1 MGSSCADVSVDMNT
15 TNKPD
20 RTLVSLFAGCGGS
33 SLGYKQAGFDIR
45 LAVEW
50 DTKAADVYKRNF
62 DGTQMFVGDIADLT
76 DEQALEITGLQPGE
90 LDVMDGS
97 PPCQGFSTAG
107 QRKFDDSR
115 NRLFEEYVRLLNLF
129 RPKMLVMENVSGLRK
144 GKMKLMFAEMTLAL
158 KEAGY
163 RISCRELNAWWYG
176 VPQDRR
182 RLIWVGVRDDLDMEP
197 GHPEP
202 TVKKPVSVR
211 EALEH
216 LYQVDGVERWN
227 GGTKRVWKDS
237 DKPGDTLPA
246 IRPPRVLQIG
256 KTGHWSQNGR
266 TTKGADEP
274 AFTQDTLKRQV
285 IHVESFENKWK
296 DGDGVGPTLI
306 SSSPPTISIDVSNYN
321 IYESDKKP
329 VDGISNSLRASQK
342 PRVIIDT
349 DQHKNLRDNPI
360 EGLSP
365 TLRNTLK
372 PRFVHID
379 GIESNNQGFRSGEF
393 RDADL
398 PAQTLGYKEKPR
410 ITGSFT
416 FPCNADRDGKTMEQ
430 PVGTMA
436 AIRPPSVTDGQ
447 TVRYLTIEESKVLQG
462 FPGWFQLNE
471 NEYKFVGN
479 SVCPPMA
486 EAVGRHIL
494 KLLGE

>member
-1 MGSSCADVSVDMNT
+1 MNT
-15 TNKPD
+15 INKPE

-107 QRKFDDSR
+107 QRKFTDSR

-144 GKMKLMFAEMTLAL
+144 GKMKLMFAEMTVAL
-158 KEAGY
+158 KDAGY
-163 RISCRELNAWWYG
+163 RVSCRELNAWWYG

-182 RLIWVGVRDDLDMEP
+182 RLIWVGVREDLDMEP
-197 GHPEP
+197 GHPAP

-216 LYQVDGVERWN
+216 LYQVDGVERWD

-246 IRPPRVLQIG
+246 IRPPRVMMR
-256 KTGHWSQNGR
+256 NP
-266 TTKGADEP
+266 D
-274 AFTQDTLKRQV
+274 
-285 IHVESFENKWK
+285 FENKWK
-296 DGDGVGPTLI
+296 DGDGVGPTLM
-306 SSSPPTISIDVSNYN
+306 SSSPPTISIDTNRYKKDN
-321 IYESDKKP
+321 DKRS
-329 VDGISNSLRASQK
+329 VDGVAGSFRAGQ
-342 PRVIIDT
+342 
-349 DQHKNLRDNPI
+349 
-360 EGLSP
+360 
-365 TLRNTLK
+365 
-372 PRFVHID
+372 
-379 GIESNNQGFRSGEF
+379 
-393 RDADL
+393 
-398 PAQTLGYKEKPR
+398 KPR

-462 FPGWFQLNE
+462 FPEWFDLHE

>member
-144 GKMKLMFAEMTLAL
+144 GKMKLMFAEMTMAL

-211 EALEH
+211 EALGR
-216 LYQVDGVERWN
+216 LYGADVQGV
-227 GGTKRVWKDS
+227 
-237 DKPGDTLPA
+237 
-246 IRPPRVLQIG
+246 
-256 KTGHWSQNGR
+256 
-266 TTKGADEP
+266 TTKMRNPD
-274 AFTQDTLKRQV
+274 
-285 IHVESFENKWK
+285 FENKWK

-462 FPGWFQLNE
+462 FPRWFDLKE

>member
-33 SLGYKQAGFDIR
+33 SLGYKQAGFDIK

-107 QRKFDDSR
+107 KRTFADSR

-158 KEAGY
+158 KDAGY
-163 RISCRELNAWWYG
+163 RVSCRELNAWWYG

-182 RLIWVGVRDDLDMEP
+182 RLIWVGVREDLDMEP

-216 LYQVDGVERWN
+216 LY
-227 GGTKRVWKDS
+227 
-237 DKPGDTLPA
+237 
-246 IRPPRVLQIG
+246 
-256 KTGHWSQNGR
+256 
-266 TTKGADEP
+266 GADVQGIEGTRNP
-274 AFTQDTLKRQV
+274 D
-285 IHVESFENKWK
+285 FENKWK
-296 DGDGVGPTLI
+296 DGDGVGPTLM
-306 SSSPPTISIDVSNYN
+306 SSSPPTISIDTNRYKKDN
-321 IYESDKKP
+321 DKKS
-329 VDGISNSLRASQK
+329 VDGVAGSFRAGQK
-342 PRVIIDT
+342 PRLVQVESIEIDGHNGT
-349 DQHKNLRDNPI
+349 KYPRGAGKP
-360 EGLSP
+360 GP
-365 TLRNTLK
+365 TLTAFK
-372 PRFVHID
+372 P
-379 GIESNNQGFRSGEF
+379 
-393 RDADL
+393 
-398 PAQTLGYKEKPR
+398 PK

-462 FPGWFQLNE
+462 FPEWFDLHE

>member
-15 TNKPD
+15 TNKPE

-144 GKMKLMFAEMTLAL
+144 GKMKLMFAEMTMAL

-163 RISCRELNAWWYG
+163 RISCRALNAWWYG

-211 EALEH
+211 EALAH
-216 LYQVDGVERWN
+216 LYEVDGVERWD

-237 DKPGDTLPA
+237 DRPGDTLPS
-246 IRPPRVLQIG
+246 IRRPRVLQIG
-256 KTGHWSQNGR
+256 KTGHLSQNGR

-285 IHVESFENKWK
+285 IH
-296 DGDGVGPTLI
+296 
-306 SSSPPTISIDVSNYN
+306 IDADAH
-321 IYESDKKP
+321 E
-329 VDGISNSLRASQK
+329 
-342 PRVIIDT
+342 
-349 DQHKNLRDNPI
+349 NLRDNPV

-365 TLRNTLK
+365 TIRTGKK
-372 PRFVHID
+372 PRFVQVESVEID
-379 GIESNNQGFRSGEF
+379 GTSGTKYQ
-393 RDADL
+393 RDASE
-398 PAQTLGYKEKPR
+398 PGPTLTTVKPPK
-410 ITGSFT
+410 ITVSTDESEPRMWGSFY
-416 FPCNADRDGKTMEQ
+416 FLGKPKYGNPGRDLGQ
-430 PVGTMA
+430 PAEAMA
-436 AIRPPSVTDGQ
+436 AIRPPHFNNGQ

-462 FPGWFQLNE
+462 FPEWFQLNE

>member
-1 MGSSCADVSVDMNT
+1 MNT
-15 TNKPD
+15 TNKPE

-107 QRKFDDSR
+107 QRKFTDSR

-144 GKMKLMFAEMTLAL
+144 GKMKLMFAEMTVAL

-163 RISCRELNAWWYG
+163 RVSCRELNAWWYG

-182 RLIWVGVRDDLDMEP
+182 RLIWVGVREDLDMEP
-197 GHPEP
+197 GHPAP
-202 TVKKPVSVR
+202 TVNKPVSVR
-211 EALEH
+211 EALED
-216 LYQVDGVERWN
+216 LY
-227 GGTKRVWKDS
+227 
-237 DKPGDTLPA
+237 
-246 IRPPRVLQIG
+246 
-256 KTGHWSQNGR
+256 
-266 TTKGADEP
+266 GADVQGIEGTRNP
-274 AFTQDTLKRQV
+274 D
-285 IHVESFENKWK
+285 FENKWK
-296 DGDGVGPTLI
+296 DGDGVGPTLM
-306 SSSPPTISIDVSNYN
+306 SSSPPSISIDTNRYKKDN
-321 IYESDKKP
+321 DKRS
-329 VDGISNSLRASQK
+329 VDGVAGSFRAGQK
-342 PRVIIDT
+342 PRII
-349 DQHKNLRDNPI
+349 Q
-360 EGLSP
+360 
-365 TLRNTLK
+365 
-372 PRFVHID
+372 VD

-393 RDADL
+393 RNADL

-462 FPGWFQLNE
+462 FPEWFDLHE

>member
-1 MGSSCADVSVDMNT
+1 MSVDMNT
-15 TNKPD
+15 TNKPE

-107 QRKFDDSR
+107 QRKFTDSR

-144 GKMKLMFAEMTLAL
+144 GKMKLMFAEMTVAL
-158 KEAGY
+158 KDAGY
-163 RISCRELNAWWYG
+163 RVSCRELNAWWYG

-182 RLIWVGVRDDLDMEP
+182 RLIWVGVREDLDMEP
-197 GHPEP
+197 GHPAP

-211 EALEH
+211 EALED
-216 LYQVDGVERWN
+216 LY
-227 GGTKRVWKDS
+227 
-237 DKPGDTLPA
+237 
-246 IRPPRVLQIG
+246 
-256 KTGHWSQNGR
+256 
-266 TTKGADEP
+266 GADVQGIEGTRNP
-274 AFTQDTLKRQV
+274 D
-285 IHVESFENKWK
+285 FENKWK
-296 DGDGVGPTLI
+296 DGDGVGPTLM
-306 SSSPPTISIDVSNYN
+306 SSSPPTISIDTNRYKKDN
-321 IYESDKKP
+321 DKRS
-329 VDGISNSLRASQK
+329 VDGVAGSFRAGQK
-342 PRVIIDT
+342 PRII
-349 DQHKNLRDNPI
+349 Q
-360 EGLSP
+360 
-365 TLRNTLK
+365 
-372 PRFVHID
+372 VD

-393 RDADL
+393 RNADL

-462 FPGWFQLNE
+462 FPEWFDLHE

>member
-1 MGSSCADVSVDMNT
+1 MSVDMNT
-15 TNKPD
+15 INKPE

-33 SLGYKQAGFDIR
+33 SLGYKQAGFDIK

-107 QRKFDDSR
+107 QRKFTDSR

-144 GKMKLMFAEMTLAL
+144 GKMKLMFAEMTVAL

-163 RISCRELNAWWYG
+163 RVSCRELNAWWYG

-182 RLIWVGVRDDLDMEP
+182 RLIWVGVREDLDMEP
-197 GHPEP
+197 GHPAP
-202 TVKKPVSVR
+202 TVNKPVSVR
-211 EALEH
+211 EALED
-216 LYQVDGVERWN
+216 LY
-227 GGTKRVWKDS
+227 
-237 DKPGDTLPA
+237 
-246 IRPPRVLQIG
+246 
-256 KTGHWSQNGR
+256 
-266 TTKGADEP
+266 GADVQGIEGTRNP
-274 AFTQDTLKRQV
+274 D
-285 IHVESFENKWK
+285 FENKWK
-296 DGDGVGPTLI
+296 DGDGVGPTLM
-306 SSSPPTISIDVSNYN
+306 SSSPPSISIDTNRYKKDN
-321 IYESDKKP
+321 DKRS
-329 VDGISNSLRASQK
+329 VDGVAGSFRAGQK
-342 PRVIIDT
+342 PRII
-349 DQHKNLRDNPI
+349 Q
-360 EGLSP
+360 
-365 TLRNTLK
+365 
-372 PRFVHID
+372 VD

-393 RDADL
+393 RNADL

-416 FPCNADRDGKTMEQ
+416 FPCNADRDGKPMEQ

-436 AIRPPSVTDGQ
+436 AIRPPSVPDGQ

-462 FPGWFQLNE
+462 FPEWFDLHE

>member
-1 MGSSCADVSVDMNT
+1 MSVDMNT

-33 SLGYKQAGFDIR
+33 SLGYKQAGFDIK

-90 LDVMDGS
+90 LDVLDGS

-107 QRKFDDSR
+107 KRTFADSR

-158 KEAGY
+158 KDAGY
-163 RISCRELNAWWYG
+163 RVSCRELNAWWYG

-182 RLIWVGVRDDLDMEP
+182 RLIWVGVREDLDMEP

-211 EALEH
+211 EALGR
-216 LYQVDGVERWN
+216 LYGADVEEIK
-227 GGTKRVWKDS
+227 TKGM
-237 DKPGDTLPA
+237 PG
-246 IRPPRVLQIG
+246 
-256 KTGHWSQNGR
+256 QNGS
-266 TTKGADEP
+266 TTRSGDGL
-274 AFTQDTLKRQV
+274 AFTQDASQRQQ
-285 IHVESFENKWK
+285 IQLRNPDFENKWK
-296 DGDGVGPTLI
+296 DGDGVGPTLK
-306 SSSPPTISIDVSNYN
+306 SSQPPTISIDTNRYKKDN
-321 IYESDKKP
+321 DKKS
-329 VDGISNSLRASQK
+329 VDGVAGSFRAGQK
-342 PRVIIDT
+342 PRIVQEGIQVNYGNKLEVRD
-349 DQHKNLRDNPI
+349 LREP
-360 EGLSP
+360 GP
-365 TLRNTLK
+365 TLKASTPPK
-372 PRFVHID
+372 
-379 GIESNNQGFRSGEF
+379 
-393 RDADL
+393 
-398 PAQTLGYKEKPR
+398 

-462 FPGWFQLNE
+462 FPEWFDLHE

>member
-1 MGSSCADVSVDMNT
+1 MNT
-15 TNKPD
+15 TNKPE

-107 QRKFDDSR
+107 QRKFTDSR

-144 GKMKLMFAEMTLAL
+144 GKMKLMFAEMTVAL
-158 KEAGY
+158 KDAGY
-163 RISCRELNAWWYG
+163 RVSCRELNAWWYG

-197 GHPEP
+197 GHPAP
-202 TVKKPVSVR
+202 TVNKPVSVR
-211 EALEH
+211 EALAD
-216 LYQVDGVERWN
+216 LY
-227 GGTKRVWKDS
+227 
-237 DKPGDTLPA
+237 
-246 IRPPRVLQIG
+246 
-256 KTGHWSQNGR
+256 
-266 TTKGADEP
+266 GADVQGIEGTRNP
-274 AFTQDTLKRQV
+274 D
-285 IHVESFENKWK
+285 FENKWK
-296 DGDGVGPTLI
+296 DGDGVGPTLTA
-306 SSSPPTISIDVSNYN
+306 SSPPTISIDTNRYKKDN
-321 IYESDKKP
+321 DKRS
-329 VDGISNSLRASQK
+329 VDGVAGSFRAGQK
-342 PRVIIDT
+342 PRII
-349 DQHKNLRDNPI
+349 Q
-360 EGLSP
+360 
-365 TLRNTLK
+365 
-372 PRFVHID
+372 VD

-393 RDADL
+393 RNADL

-447 TVRYLTIEESKVLQG
+447 TVRSLTIEESKVLQG
-462 FPGWFQLNE
+462 FPEWFDLHE